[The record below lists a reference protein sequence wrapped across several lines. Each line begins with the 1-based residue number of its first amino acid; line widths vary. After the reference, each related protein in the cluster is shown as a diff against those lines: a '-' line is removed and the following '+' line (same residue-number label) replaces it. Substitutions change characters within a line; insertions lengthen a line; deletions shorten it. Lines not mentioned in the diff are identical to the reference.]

1 MAENIIFALISVAIS
16 ITLFV
21 ITKLIIQKKLKG
33 LVGSQKILGIV
44 CLAIVFGEVVYLG
57 TAFGLFEFALEIITS
72 IGVGVILIVIT
83 FQNSLKNWVAGIG
96 IFFNTQIN
104 IGDVIEING
113 MKGTIIRLG
122 LSKTVAVT
130 EDGSK
135 IFIPNMK
142 FNEAVVIISHTK

>member
-44 CLAIVFGEVVYLG
+44 CLAIVFAEVIYLG
-57 TAFGLFEFALEIITS
+57 TTFGLFVFALEIITS